1 MAQIFLFI
9 GTILIAFQ
17 IVSDIGY
24 LASVSAL
31 PFAYPVSITMKKV
44 GLRIWRAS
52 RTNIGYRIDNIP
64 KRSVRDWFRFIM
76 WWVIFII
83 SFSILAVITLV
94 TQPVMIVYIVVG
106 RTLFAINR
114 FLNYVY
120 EYSFAP
126 WEIIYLV
133 MTQRS
138 IDLMKIIS
146 MKIFKRNFL
155 KKRYSDKA
163 IRRIRKKKGELPFVA
178 FIGLVFVIAGFVLQV
193 VSN

>member
-1 MAQIFLFI
+1 
-9 GTILIAFQ
+9 
-17 IVSDIGY
+17 
-24 LASVSAL
+24 
-31 PFAYPVSITMKKV
+31 
-44 GLRIWRAS
+44 
-52 RTNIGYRIDNIP
+52 
-64 KRSVRDWFRFIM
+64 
-76 WWVIFII
+76 
-83 SFSILAVITLV
+83 
-94 TQPVMIVYIVVG
+94 MIVYIVVG

-163 IRRIRKKKGELPFVA
+163 LRRIRKKKGELPFVA